1 MVIGISDLVL
11 DYKQRGKAVLICRVD
26 NGEEVFEYMSSYRDK
41 IAKVAALLRGR
52 GPNFALTGAGV
63 STESGIPDFRTP
75 GMGRWRRVD
84 PIKTATINA
93 LRENPAAFYKNN
105 FDLFSMCSEAEPN
118 SAHYGL
124 AELEKNDYL
133 HGVITQNIDGLH
145 QRAGTETIWE
155 VHGHLRTC
163 SCQEC
168 ETTFSFDFLTGQYN
182 SGVNPPLCQKCEGVL
197 RPDVVLFGDAMSV
210 DFQHALMALEECQLL
225 IAAGTSLTVFPV
237 AGLPA
242 RAKRLVIIN
251 KGSTPWDDR
260 ADVVLRESLG
270 KVLTDIVDELGK

>member
-1 MVIGISDLVL
+1 MADS
-11 DYKQRGKAVLICRVD
+11 A
-26 NGEEVFEYMSSYRDK
+26 EEVFKYMSSYRGK
-41 IAKVAALLRGR
+41 IAKVAALLRER

-84 PIKTATINA
+84 PIKTATITA
-93 LRENPAAFYKNN
+93 LRKDPAAFYKNN

-145 QRAGTETIWE
+145 QRAGNETVWE

-168 ETTFSFDFLTGQYN
+168 ETTFNFDFLTGQYK
-182 SGVNPPLCQKCEGVL
+182 SGVNPPVCQKCEGVL
-197 RPDVVLFGDAMSV
+197 RPDVVLFGDSMSI

-251 KGSTPWDDR
+251 KGSTPWDDK

-270 KVLTDIVDELGK
+270 KALTDIVDELGR